1 MKKKLYLQPAIDVMG
16 IQPLQLLDASRGWS
30 QNGDTPNDV
39 EQEDEVDKDDYFN
52 DDIGGYGGFK
62 DLD

>member
-39 EQEDEVDKDDYFN
+39 EKEDEVDEDDYFN
-52 DDIGGYGGFK
+52 DDSGYGGFL

>member
-39 EQEDEVDKDDYFN
+39 EKEDEVDDDDYFN